1 MRAGQ
6 LDRVIEIQDIFED
19 AVDEYGTPTR
29 TKSGA
34 SLKVRAQMLSYDTTN
49 REGARPTT
57 EQSITFR
64 VYWIEGLSLESH
76 VLYDGQVFKILK
88 IREIGRR
95 AGLDLVVDRV
105 GP

>member
-6 LDRVIEIQDIFED
+6 LDRVIQIQDVFEV

-29 TKSGA
+29 TFQKVR
-34 SLKVRAQMLSYDTTN
+34 VRAQMLQYDTTN
-49 REGARPTT
+49 REGTRPTT
-57 EQSITFR
+57 DTTITFR
-64 VYWIEGLSLESH
+64 VYWIEGISLESR
-76 VLYDGQVFKILK
+76 VIYDEQVFKIQK

-95 AGLDLVVDRV
+95 AGLDLVVERV